1 MTPLGELMEISV
13 SIGSDSISIVIENPF
28 HIDLDSVVG
37 QIEAFCS
44 SKGAAINGVD
54 VRGLIPQ
61 MVRGIAGCERG
72 CPADAKELVQR
83 GFRNCGLAYIEGG
96 ILTAKAVIGNDKEL
110 SIKMFPDF

>member
-1 MTPLGELMEISV
+1 MEISV
-13 SIGSDSISIVIENPF
+13 SIGSDSISIAIENPF
-28 HIDLDSVVG
+28 RIDLDSVVG

-44 SKGAAINGVD
+44 LKGAALNVD

-72 CPADAKELVQR
+72 CPADAKEFVHR
-83 GFRNCGLAYIEGG
+83 GFKEFSLAYVEGG
-96 ILTAKAVIGNDKEL
+96 IITAKAVIGNNKEL